1 MKNMGVG
8 SGGGV
13 GGGTSM
19 PGGMSAG
26 ATKLIARGYGWT
38 HAGRRAPAL
47 ADIDLVV
54 EPGEKVLLCGD
65 SGSGKSTLLAAI
77 AGVLGGDDEGTRVGE
92 ILLEDASGHAEPP
105 GRTIP
110 VGLVLQDPDSQ
121 VIAARVGD
129 DVAFGCENLAYPR
142 PEIWQR
148 VSAALSM
155 VGPDVDLSFPTERL
169 SGGQKQR
176 LALAGVIAMG
186 AGMVLLDEPTANLD
200 PEGAR
205 EVIEAVST
213 MVERTGATLIVVEHQ
228 HAAWDGVLDRAVEL
242 KDGRIVADGPVD
254 AVVAKRTLRGL
265 PQARG
270 DGETSPSSAGGVPES
285 AALWSTDL
293 VTRFGPPRSYSL
305 PRGMSTVITGPNG
318 AGKTTWLMTV
328 AGLLPAVSGE
338 IGVADYVRRGLK
350 GSPLT
355 WKSRELADRIGFVFQ
370 NPEHQFVARTVAEE
384 LRVAPRVMRREVPE
398 ARIAELVEALRL
410 GNLLNANP
418 FTLSGGEKR
427 RLSVATALVTAPEVL
442 LLDEPTFGQDPH
454 TFSELVWLLRRMADE
469 GTTIASVT
477 HDPLFIAALGDHRVE
492 VTRA

>member
-1 MKNMGVG
+1 MSEVG
-8 SGGGV
+8 A
-13 GGGTSM
+13 
-19 PGGMSAG
+19 AG
-26 ATKLIARGYGWT
+26 ATKVTARGYGWT
-38 HAGRRAPAL
+38 HAGRREAAL
-47 ADIDLVV
+47 ADIDFVV

-77 AGVLGGDDEGTRVGE
+77 AGVLGGDDEGTRVGS
-92 ILLEDASGHAEPP
+92 ILLEDAHGTVELP

-142 PEIWQR
+142 EEIWQR
-148 VSAALSM
+148 VTAALEM
-155 VGPDVDLSFPTERL
+155 VGPYVDLDFPTERL

-186 AGMVLLDEPTANLD
+186 AGVVLLDEPTANLD

-205 EVIEAVST
+205 DVIEAVAT

-228 HAAWDGVLDRAVEL
+228 HAAWKGVLDRAIEL
-242 KDGRIVADGPVD
+242 KDGRIVADGTL
-254 AVVAKRTLRGL
+254 ASVVANRTVADL
-265 PQARG
+265 PDARG
-270 DGETSPSSAGGVPES
+270 VAKHSEP
-285 AALWSTDL
+285 ALWSTDL
-293 VTRFGPPRSYSL
+293 VTRFGPPRSFEL
-305 PRGMSTVITGPNG
+305 PRGASTVITGPNG
-318 AGKTTWLMTV
+318 AGKTTWMMTV
-328 AGLLPAVSGE
+328 AGLLPAESGE
-338 IGVADYVRRGLK
+338 IGVADFVRRGLK
-350 GSPLT
+350 GSPLE

-384 LRVAPRVMRREVPE
+384 LRVGPKVMRREVPE
-398 ARIAELVEALRL
+398 AHIAELVDALRL
-410 GNLLNANP
+410 GHLLNANP

-427 RLSVATALVTAPEVL
+427 RLSVATALVSAPEVL
-442 LLDEPTFGQDPH
+442 LLDEPTFGQDTH

-477 HDPLFIAALGDHRVE
+477 HDPLFISALGDHRVE
-492 VTRA
+492 VTRG

>member
-1 MKNMGVG
+1 MKNMGVWP
-8 SGGGV
+8 GGGAGV
-13 GGGTSM
+13 
-19 PGGMSAG
+19 PGGMSTG
-26 ATKLIARGYGWT
+26 ATKLVACGYGWT

-92 ILLEDASGHAEPP
+92 ILLEDASGHVEPP

-142 PEIWQR
+142 PEIWQQ
-148 VSAALSM
+148 VSAALDM

-228 HAAWDGVLDRAVEL
+228 HAAWEGVLDRAIEL

-254 AVVAKRTLRGL
+254 SVVAQRSVIGL

-270 DGETSPSSAGGVPES
+270 DGETSSSSAGGVPES
-285 AALWSTDL
+285 AALWSTNL
-293 VTRFGPPRSYSL
+293 VTRFGPPRSYAL

-328 AGLLPAVSGE
+328 AGLLPAKSGE
-338 IGVADYVRRGLK
+338 IGVAEYVRRGLK

-398 ARIAELVEALRL
+398 KRIDQLVESLRL
-410 GNLLNANP
+410 GHVLNANP

-454 TFSELVWLLRRMADE
+454 TFTELVWLLRRMADE

-477 HDPLFIAALGDHRVE
+477 HDPLFISALGDHRVE
-492 VTRA
+492 VSRG